1 MYMQLGLFPVV
12 MYLDSLSDRQVS
24 QAIYFYILFFQLVV
38 QGFSPTATLMHSSDT
53 SYSEADYLSRNT
65 IVVVALPIVSIL
77 LSLMRLSFANDQIN
91 CFFHMH
97 IKHNS
102 DSFHYF
108 RLSYNLLFS
117 VQVLFLND

>member
-1 MYMQLGLFPVV
+1 MRLSKRFSCCYVV
-12 MYLDSLSDRQVS
+12 DSLSDRQVS
-24 QAIYFYILFFQLVV
+24 QAIYFFIFSFQVVV

-91 CFFHMH
+91 YQSAH
-97 IKHNS
+97 IS
-102 DSFHYF
+102 ARY
-108 RLSYNLLFS
+108 RL
-117 VQVLFLND
+117 

>member
-12 MYLDSLSDRQVS
+12 MCVDSLSDRQVS
-24 QAIYFYILFFQLVV
+24 QAIYFLYSLFQLVV

-77 LSLMRLSFANDQIN
+77 LSLMRLSFANDQ
-91 CFFHMH
+91 M
-97 IKHNS
+97 K
-102 DSFHYF
+102 
-108 RLSYNLLFS
+108 
-117 VQVLFLND
+117 